1 MGLRLSRREEI
12 LAYFVDACSGRIG
25 RTQLVKLMYM
35 ADFVSYRY
43 LGRSLSE
50 FHWTKENFGP
60 FDDEFYRTKESLE
73 AHGLLDEETR
83 RSARGEEWHRCHITG
98 PLPELSFSA
107 GELAILNH
115 VVKEYAKL
123 PREYLV
129 NEVVYKT
136 PPFRAVRDEALGT
149 PIPLDTVANE
159 GRDAVDGLDLEDIER
174 GRDELRAGRG
184 VPLGDAMNALRGS
197 R

>member
-1 MGLRLSRREEI
+1 MSLRLSRREEI
-12 LAYFVDACSGRIG
+12 LAYFVDACSGRIR

-35 ADFVSYRY
+35 ADFESYRY

-50 FHWTKENFGP
+50 FHWTKQKFGP
-60 FDDEFYRTKESLE
+60 FDEEFYRTKELLE
-73 AHGLLDEETR
+73 ARGLLDEETSR
-83 RSARGEEWHRCHITG
+83 NARGEESHRCHITG

-115 VVKEYAKL
+115 VIKEYSKL
-123 PREYLV
+123 SRDRLV

-136 PPFRAVRDEALGT
+136 PPFRAVRDEAHGT

-184 VPLGDAMNALRGS
+184 VPLSDAMNALRGC

>member
-1 MGLRLSRREEI
+1 MGLHLSRRQEI

-35 ADFVSYRY
+35 ADFESYRY
-43 LGRSLSE
+43 LGRSLSD
-50 FHWTKENFGP
+50 FHWTKQHFGP
-60 FDDEFYRTKESLE
+60 FDEEFYSTKESLE
-73 AHGLLDEETR
+73 ARGLLDEETK
-83 RSARGEEWHRCHITG
+83 SNARGEESHTCHISG

-115 VVKEYAKL
+115 VIKEYSKL
-123 PREYLV
+123 SRDQLV

-136 PPFRAVRDEALGT
+136 RPFRAVRDEALGT
-149 PIPLDTVANE
+149 PIPLDTVAN
-159 GRDAVDGLDLEDIER
+159 G
-174 GRDELRAGRG
+174 
-184 VPLGDAMNALRGS
+184 GS

>member
-25 RTQLVKLMYM
+25 RTQLVKLIYM
-35 ADFVSYRY
+35 ADFESYRY

-50 FHWTKENFGP
+50 FRWTKQNFGP
-60 FDDEFYRTKESLE
+60 FDEAFYRAKESLE
-73 AHGLLDEETR
+73 ARGLLDEETK
-83 RSARGEEWHRCHITG
+83 SNTRGEESHTCHISG
-98 PLPELSFSA
+98 PLPKLSFSA
-107 GELAILNH
+107 GEFAVLNH
-115 VVKEYAKL
+115 VVKEYSRL
-123 PREYLV
+123 SRDQLV
-129 NEVVYKT
+129 NEVVYET
-136 PPFRAVRDEALGT
+136 PPFRAVCDDALGT

-159 GRDAVDGLDLEDIER
+159 GRDAVDGLDLEDIEC

-184 VPLGDAMNALRGS
+184 VPLSDAMNALRGS